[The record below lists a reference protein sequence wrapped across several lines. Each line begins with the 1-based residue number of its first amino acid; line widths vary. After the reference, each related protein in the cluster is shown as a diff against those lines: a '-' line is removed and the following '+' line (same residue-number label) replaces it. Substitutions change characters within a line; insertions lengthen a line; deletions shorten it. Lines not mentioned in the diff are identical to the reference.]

1 MKKEYRQAEKELRKK
16 WDEFIAKSDSKID
29 ALTKD
34 LSAAQM
40 SGATSEAKAIEKKL
54 IQAKKNFTFGNAR
67 YNSMVDDITRSL
79 ADTNKAAVDML
90 NGKMSGIYVTNYNHI
105 AAAAKQAGVSF
116 NMVDQATVTR
126 LIRDGKIKLPPRKM
140 NIPKDMAWN
149 KKKLNS
155 AVLQGILQGESMD
168 KIADRLIPVIG
179 NNEKAAI
186 RNARTMVTGA
196 ENRGR
201 LDSYRNLDE
210 RGIVIHKVWIATGDD
225 RTRDWHAE
233 MDGQEV
239 ELDEMFIDGLGNELE
254 YPGDPSAPGETVY
267 NCRCAMRSQIIG
279 FRKADGRIERI

>member
-16 WDEFIAKSDSKID
+16 WDEFIAKSDAKID

-40 SGATSEAKAIEKKL
+40 AGATSEAKAIEKKL

-201 LDSYRNLDE
+201 IDSYHDLDE

-254 YPGDPSAPGETVY
+254 YPGDPGAPGETVY

-279 FRKADGRIERI
+279 FRKADGRIEKI